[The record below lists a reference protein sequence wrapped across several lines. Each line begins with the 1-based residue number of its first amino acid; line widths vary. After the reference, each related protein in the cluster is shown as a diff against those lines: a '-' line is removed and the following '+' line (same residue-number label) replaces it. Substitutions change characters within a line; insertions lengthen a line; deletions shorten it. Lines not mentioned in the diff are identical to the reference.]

1 VSISRF
7 CWSSRLHRSRW
18 ARATAVIRGSATR
31 SPRLWARAA
40 RSSVSSAS
48 TKLAPEPH
56 IEPSGGG
63 KPMQLLK
70 TIKVRFKLVES
81 WEKITSQAIR
91 GWHNKSID

>member
-7 CWSSRLHRSRW
+7 CRSSRLQRSRW
-18 ARATAVIRGSATR
+18 ARAAAVIRGSATR
-31 SPRLWARAA
+31 TPL
-40 RSSVSSAS
+40 SVSSDD

-70 TIKVRFKLVES
+70 TRKVRFKLVES